1 MPAPAGKRT
10 DWIITAGL
18 FALTFLS
25 RIPFRTTMLYAWDSV
40 LYTRAIAHFDVTI
53 DQPQPPGHIFYVGI
67 VWLVNQAISDAN
79 SAMVWISIFF
89 SAAAVAALFW
99 LGNRMF
105 SRGTGLVAALLLAT
119 SLSFWAY
126 GEAAYPY
133 TLLAFLSVVL
143 AGVFW
148 RLWQGSGNWLMP
160 AGLLLGLA
168 SGFRQDLLPF
178 MLPLLVV
185 SAWNKGW
192 RRQAGAALLL
202 AAGAAAW
209 YIPSALLSGGFG
221 PYQAASSRQ
230 TDYLLTYFSVFGRGA
245 AGLWTNT
252 SALGRFLLFGMA
264 GAAALVLILA
274 VVLAKPRTRRL
285 LRDRRLAFLLVW
297 LAPSVLFYAF
307 IHVGEYGYVFSFLPA
322 LLLLLAWTLQ
332 VWAEERSADSGPAA
346 AGASADSGPA
356 AASKAARLTWT
367 VAAPLLFLNLLLFLV
382 LTPPLSAN
390 RLAARDDILRSK
402 IATIEQNFNPATTLI
417 VSVFDYQQARY
428 YLPGFR
434 NWTFDPSVEKHPAA
448 ALAPGIENVIVF
460 EEYLSPGDPG
470 AMKLPLDRDQTLFY
484 LRRGADAAVRIDW
497 DQRKVYLE
505 HE

>member
-10 DWIITAGL
+10 DWIIAAGL

-25 RIPFRTTMLYAWDSV
+25 RIPFRTAMLYAWDSV
-40 LYTRAIAHFDVTI
+40 LYTRAIGHFDVTI
-53 DQPQPPGHIFYVGI
+53 DQPQPPGHVFYVGL
-67 VWLVNQAISDAN
+67 VWLVNHATGDAN

-99 LGNRMF
+99 LGKAIFNRDA
-105 SRGTGLVAALLLAT
+105 GLIAALLLAT

-133 TLLAFLSVVL
+133 TLLAFLSISL
-143 AGVFW
+143 AGAGW
-148 RLWQGSGNWLMP
+148 RLWQGSANWLIP

-178 MLPLLVV
+178 MLPLLILG
-185 SAWNKGW
+185 AWNKGW
-192 RRQAGAALLL
+192 WRQAGSALLL
-202 AAGAAAW
+202 VGGIAAW

-221 PYQAASSRQ
+221 PYQDASSRQ
-230 TDYLLTYFSVFGRGA
+230 SEYLLTYFSIFGRGA

-252 SALGRFLLFGMA
+252 SALGRFLLFGSA
-264 GAAALVLILA
+264 AAAALLLLLI
-274 VVLAKPRTRRL
+274 VVLSRHETRRL

-297 LAPSVLFYAF
+297 MAPSVLFYAL

-332 VWAEERSADSGPAA
+332 VWAGSS
-346 AGASADSGPA
+346 
-356 AASKAARLTWT
+356 RLTWM
-367 VAAPLLFLNLLLFLV
+367 VAVPLLLVNLLLFLV
-382 LTPPLSAN
+382 LSPPLSAN

-402 IATIEQNFNPATTLI
+402 IATIEQNFDPDTTLI
-417 VSVFDYQQARY
+417 VSVFDYQQARF
-428 YLPGFR
+428 YLPGYR

-448 ALAPGIENVIVF
+448 ALPPAVRNVVIF
-460 EEYLSPGDPG
+460 EEYLSPGVPG

-484 LRRGADAAVRIDW
+484 LSSGGSATLRIDW
-497 DQRKVYLE
+497 DNRKVYLE
-505 HE
+505 DE